1 LVEIAERW
9 TLGFVG
15 EMMLPP
21 VKSEK
26 EARAIVSAG
35 LGRAELELATSFTAP
50 LYWIIRK
57 ADGKYRVR
65 DGSAFF
71 LDAGAGPFAVT
82 ANHVIDG
89 WWQDRAHG
97 NVVALQLGLDLQLD
111 LEGEHAII
119 AAHQGLDVA
128 TFRITAN
135 EIKRIGKQILTG
147 CQKSWPPGPP
157 KQGRGI
163 YYSGFPARETFWLS
177 PRAIS
182 FGAAPGGGVASSVSE
197 TDISIIIER
206 QSLIAVMGSGS
217 RPENY
222 DFGGISGGPVLTVVE
237 TNTTRS
243 WALAGVIYEGPNPS
257 PDEAQ
262 AIAGLEIIRA
272 RRAHFLLPD
281 GQLDIRRWGHI
292 APR

>member
-1 LVEIAERW
+1 V
-9 TLGFVG
+9 
-15 EMMLPP
+15 LPA

-26 EARAIVSAG
+26 EARAVISAG

-50 LYWIIRK
+50 LYWIIRE

-65 DGSAFF
+65 NGSAFF
-71 LDAGAGPFAVT
+71 LDAGAGPFGVT

-89 WWQDRAHG
+89 WRQDRAHG

-147 CQKSWPPGPP
+147 YQKSWPPSPP
-157 KQGRGI
+157 EQGRGI
-163 YYSGFPARETFWLS
+163 YYSGFPATETIWLS

-197 TDISIIIER
+197 TDISMLIEQ
-206 QSLIAVMGSGS
+206 QSLIAVMGGGS
-217 RPENY
+217 PPENY
-222 DFGGISGGPVLTVVE
+222 NFGGMSGGPVLTVVE
-237 TNTTRS
+237 TSAIRS
-243 WALAGVIYEGPNPS
+243 WVLAGVIYEGPNAS

-262 AIAGLEIIRA
+262 ASKSSA
-272 RRAHFLLPD
+272 RGGRISFNLTDSSTFAD
-281 GQLDIRRWGHI
+281 GSISLRHNVPVLDL
-292 APR
+292 A

>member
-1 LVEIAERW
+1 V
-9 TLGFVG
+9 
-15 EMMLPP
+15 LPA

-26 EARAIVSAG
+26 EARAVISAG

-50 LYWIIRK
+50 LYWIIRE

-65 DGSAFF
+65 NGSAFF
-71 LDAGAGPFAVT
+71 LDAGAGPFGVT

-89 WWQDRAHG
+89 WRQDRAHG

-147 CQKSWPPGPP
+147 YQKSWPPSPP
-157 KQGRGI
+157 EQGRGI
-163 YYSGFPARETFWLS
+163 YYSGFPATETIWLS

-197 TDISIIIER
+197 TDISMLIEQ
-206 QSLIAVMGSGS
+206 QSLIAVMGGGS
-217 RPENY
+217 PPENY
-222 DFGGISGGPVLTVVE
+222 NFGGMSGGPVLTVVE
-237 TNTTRS
+237 TSAIRS
-243 WALAGVIYEGPNPS
+243 WVLAGVIYEGPNAS

-272 RRAHFLLPD
+272 RRAHFILSD
-281 GQLDIRRWGHI
+281 GQLDIRRWVDI
-292 APR
+292 APP

>member
-1 LVEIAERW
+1 
-9 TLGFVG
+9 
-15 EMMLPP
+15 MLPAI
-21 VKSEK
+21 KSEK
-26 EARAIVSAG
+26 EARALISVG

-50 LYWIIRK
+50 LYWIIRE
-57 ADGKYRVR
+57 ADGEYRVR
-65 DGSAFF
+65 NGSAFF
-71 LDAGAGPFAVT
+71 LDAGAGPFGVT

-89 WWQDRAHG
+89 WRQDCVHG

-111 LEGEHAII
+111 VEGEHAII

-147 CQKSWPPGPP
+147 YQKSWPPSPP
-157 KQGRGI
+157 EQGRGI
-163 YYSGFPARETFWLS
+163 YYSGFPAVETIWLS

-197 TDISIIIER
+197 TDISMLIEQR
-206 QSLIAVMGSGS
+206 SLIAVMGGGS
-217 RPENY
+217 PPENY
-222 DFGGISGGPVLTVVE
+222 NFGGMSGGPVLTVVE
-237 TNTTRS
+237 TSAIRS
-243 WALAGVIYEGPNPS
+243 WVLAGVIYEGPNAS

-272 RRAHFLLPD
+272 RRAHFILPD
-281 GQLDIRRWGHI
+281 GQLDIRRRVHI
-292 APR
+292 GRQ

>member
-1 LVEIAERW
+1 MV
-9 TLGFVG
+9 
-15 EMMLPP
+15 LPA

-26 EARAIVSAG
+26 EARAVISAG

-50 LYWIIRK
+50 LYWIIRE

-65 DGSAFF
+65 NGSAFF
-71 LDAGAGPFAVT
+71 LDAGAGPFGVT

-89 WWQDRAHG
+89 WRQDRAHG

-147 CQKSWPPGPP
+147 YQKSWPPSPP
-157 KQGRGI
+157 EQGRGI
-163 YYSGFPARETFWLS
+163 YYSGFPATETIWLS

-197 TDISIIIER
+197 TDISMLIEQ
-206 QSLIAVMGSGS
+206 QSLIAVMGGGS
-217 RPENY
+217 PPENY
-222 DFGGISGGPVLTVVE
+222 NFGGMSGGPVLTVVE
-237 TNTTRS
+237 TSASSLVGTR
-243 WALAGVIYEGPNPS
+243 
-257 PDEAQ
+257 
-262 AIAGLEIIRA
+262 R
-272 RRAHFLLPD
+272 
-281 GQLDIRRWGHI
+281 GHL
-292 APR
+292 

>member
-1 LVEIAERW
+1 
-9 TLGFVG
+9 
-15 EMMLPP
+15 MLPA

-26 EARAIVSAG
+26 EARAVISAG

-50 LYWIIRK
+50 LYWIIRE

-65 DGSAFF
+65 NGSAFF
-71 LDAGAGPFAVT
+71 LDAGAGPFGVT

-89 WWQDRAHG
+89 WRQDRAHG

-147 CQKSWPPGPP
+147 YQKSWPPSPP
-157 KQGRGI
+157 EQGRGI
-163 YYSGFPARETFWLS
+163 YYSGFPATETIWLS

-197 TDISIIIER
+197 TDISMLIEQ
-206 QSLIAVMGSGS
+206 QSLIAVMGGGS
-217 RPENY
+217 PPENY
-222 DFGGISGGPVLTVVE
+222 NFGGMSGGPVLTVVE
-237 TNTTRS
+237 TSAICS
-243 WALAGVIYEGPNPS
+243 WVLAGVIYEGPNAS

-272 RRAHFLLPD
+272 RRAHFILSD
-281 GQLDIRRWGHI
+281 GQLDIRRWVDI
-292 APR
+292 APP

>member
-1 LVEIAERW
+1 VVLLA
-9 TLGFVG
+9 
-15 EMMLPP
+15 

-26 EARAIVSAG
+26 EARAVISAG

-50 LYWIIRK
+50 LYWIIRE

-65 DGSAFF
+65 NGSAFF
-71 LDAGAGPFAVT
+71 LDAGAGPFGVT

-89 WWQDRAHG
+89 WRQDRAHG

-147 CQKSWPPGPP
+147 YQKSWPPSPP
-157 KQGRGI
+157 EQGRGI
-163 YYSGFPARETFWLS
+163 YYSGFPATETIWLS

-197 TDISIIIER
+197 TDISMLIEQ
-206 QSLIAVMGSGS
+206 QSLIAVMGGGS
-217 RPENY
+217 PPENY
-222 DFGGISGGPVLTVVE
+222 NFGGMSGGPVLTVVE
-237 TNTTRS
+237 TSAIRS
-243 WALAGVIYEGPNPS
+243 WVLAGVIYEGPNAS

-272 RRAHFLLPD
+272 RRAHFILSD
-281 GQLDIRRWGHI
+281 GQLDIRRWVDI
-292 APR
+292 APP